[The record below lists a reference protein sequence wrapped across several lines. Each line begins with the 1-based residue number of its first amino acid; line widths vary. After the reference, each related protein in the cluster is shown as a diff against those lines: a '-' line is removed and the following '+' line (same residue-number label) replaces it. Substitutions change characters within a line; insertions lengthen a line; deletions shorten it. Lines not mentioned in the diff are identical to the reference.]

1 MKQQDCSTIQNVKS
15 TQNNLMWHFFVM
27 LLIHYFPSQV
37 FLCRIQTFPR
47 VQQSNLCSVWK
58 IQDWLNARNFG
69 DGAIAKSSL
78 RNFRF
83 KRNRWCN
90 DCVYLNM
97 PCRWW
102 LQTSCN
108 TKISNF
114 RFLVEIVNIVCR
126 NGKKKRD
133 VLLYTF
139 LIYKWSISNIK
150 VHSHIWHNTYE
161 TVLLWVFKLLACYED
176 KSAC

>member
-1 MKQQDCSTIQNVKS
+1 M
-15 TQNNLMWHFFVM
+15 
-27 LLIHYFPSQV
+27 
-37 FLCRIQTFPR
+37 RG
-47 VQQSNLCSVWK
+47 VQQEVLQPGKVEVSHFIETPALQFLLRSRLCETTRLQHNSECKKYSKQSNVTLLFYAFLPLFSFSSVPLQNTNLSESTTVKVLYSVWK

-126 NGKKKRD
+126 NGKKKERCII
-133 VLLYTF
+133 VYF
-139 LIYKWSISNIK
+139 PNI
-150 VHSHIWHNTYE
+150 
-161 TVLLWVFKLLACYED
+161 
-176 KSAC
+176 